1 MLPATLRTMPAA
13 VLPYPKRFP
22 DHLEK
27 YCGLIQTAIAKGAH
41 HDQRRALLLNFFHTA
56 FGIEPHEVELEQK
69 VIAGALRG
77 RIDALFQQL
86 IVEMKTD
93 FNAERDDAQRELKK
107 YFAAQ
112 SRPRDFIGLVTDGVR
127 FESWHLD
134 RYGELESIDTFTLRA
149 DQPLAAWRWFDQY
162 LSVGNR
168 KIPSS
173 DELVAGFGVHSPVF
187 RKVADRL
194 LALFEQVKAEPLV
207 AVKFREWDAL
217 LAKVYGEPLGKPGL
231 FINHTYLTLIS
242 RIIVTLARFG
252 GVPKQNELRGLL
264 DGSWFVRRLRLK
276 NLAEPDFFSW
286 ALDTPVEREF
296 LEVFRDLFAR
306 FRVFNFDELR
316 EDVLKNLYQELVDPE
331 TRHDLGEYYTP
342 DWLAQLTLERLG
354 YQGGKIL
361 DPACGSGAFL
371 FAAVGALRAT
381 GLKGPKLVTA
391 ALENIIGVDV
401 HPVAVLMA
409 KANLLLALR
418 RDLDGFDGDITL
430 RVYMADMLMG
440 DEDAKK
446 GVITVRAARGGT
458 FHIPTATIARGDLD
472 ELIDELSDHARLGS
486 KGEDEEKEA
495 WAAVR
500 QRLAKLGADES
511 FYWQQNFRLLLR
523 LDKERRNTI
532 WAYILK
538 NAYRPVFL
546 RREKVDYLAGNPPW
560 LSYRYIKDA
569 TYKARV
575 KELTFA
581 YGLLGRDEVKLFTQ
595 MDTATLFVEHCTRE
609 FLRPGGA
616 VGMVLPKTVI
626 LPAKQHLKFQRAGF
640 SEVHDF
646 TGVEP
651 LFNVRTC
658 LIVRRPGFGPR
669 AVPRWRWSGALV
681 RRNLPLKEARAI
693 LESVEDTASFDI
705 ATGICSP
712 YYDRFFN
719 GATLFPRCL
728 LFLEPVPNTS
738 LNRKTPYLQTS
749 RAALAGA
756 KDAWHLEEDGQIDR
770 EYLYASFLSSDLI
783 PFAIRRYQLVAVPLV
798 ENAHGDL
805 KVVNALEILGRGT
818 TRAYEWFAKVQSI
831 WEAKRKDK
839 KMRFADRLDYNGLLT
854 AQQIHAGMA
863 VVYNSSGTNVAASL
877 VTANEFQRIHDIE
890 TAGLLCENICWR
902 YYPKTEAEGH
912 YLVGVLNTDHLNQ
925 EIAPFQPQ
933 GLMGERHIHRR
944 PFEAC
949 NIPLFDATNP
959 LHREIAR
966 VSAAARAVLLPIVPK
981 MQMPVG
987 SARAEARRLVANQL
1001 HRLDELTRELLSAPP
1016 AEPSCRIAEEPQPG
1030 LL

>member
-1 MLPATLRTMPAA
+1 MPAT

-22 DHLEK
+22 DHLED
-27 YCGLIQTAIAKGAH
+27 YCTQIQVAIAKGVH

-56 FGIEPHEVELEQK
+56 FGIEPQEIELEHRIK
-69 VIAGALRG
+69 AGALRG
-77 RIDALFQQL
+77 RIDAFFNQL
-86 IVEMKTD
+86 IVEVKTD
-93 FNAERDDAQRELKK
+93 FVAEREDAQRELKK
-107 YFAAQ
+107 YFASQ
-112 SRPRDFIGLVTDGVR
+112 SRPRDYVGLVTDGVR
-127 FESWHLD
+127 FETWHLD
-134 RYGELESIDTFTLRA
+134 RNEKLASIDTFTLRA
-149 DQPLAAWRWFDQY
+149 DQPLAAWRWFDEY
-162 LSVGNR
+162 LTVGNKR
-168 KIPSS
+168 IPSS
-173 DELVAGFGVHSPVF
+173 DELIADFGVRSPTF
-187 RKVADRL
+187 CKASDRL
-194 LALFEQVKAEPLV
+194 LALFEQVKTEPLV

-252 GVPKQNELRGLL
+252 GVPKQNEMRGLL
-264 DGSWFVRRLRLK
+264 DGSWFARRLRLK

-286 ALDTPVEREF
+286 ALDTPVEKEF
-296 LEVFRDLFAR
+296 LEVFRALFAR

-361 DPACGSGAFL
+361 DPACGSGGFL
-371 FAAVGALRAT
+371 FAAVEALRST
-381 GLKGPKLVTA
+381 GLKGAKLVTA
-391 ALENIIGVDV
+391 ALENVIGVDV

-418 RDLDGFDGDITL
+418 RDLDAFEGDITL

-440 DEDAKK
+440 DEDAEK
-446 GVITVRAARGGT
+446 GVITVRAARGGV
-458 FHIPTATIARGDLD
+458 FHIPTTTIAGGDLD
-472 ELIDELSDHARLGS
+472 ELIDDLSDLARRGS
-486 KGEDEEKEA
+486 KGEDEEKDA
-495 WAAVR
+495 WAAAR
-500 QRLAKLGADES
+500 RRLAGLTQDES

-581 YGLLGRDEVKLFTQ
+581 YGLLGKDERKLFTQ

-669 AVPRWRWSGALV
+669 DVPRWKWSGALV
-681 RRNLPLKEARAI
+681 RRNLPLKEARLI
-693 LESVEDTASFDI
+693 LESVEDTASFDT
-705 ATGICSP
+705 ANGNYSP
-712 YYDRFFN
+712 YYDRFLN
-719 GATLFPRCL
+719 GATLWPRCL
-728 LFLEPVPNTS
+728 VFVEPVPDTTLNTKS
-738 LNRKTPYLQTS
+738 PFLQT
-749 RAALAGA
+749 AADTFAESKIAWRMRVEGQVEARFLFATVLA
-756 KDAWHLEEDGQIDR
+756 KDLLA
-770 EYLYASFLSSDLI
+770 
-783 PFAIRRYQLVAVPLV
+783 FAIRRFSLAALPLI
-798 ENAHGDL
+798 ENSHGDL
-805 KVVNALEILGRGT
+805 RVLDAASVLGEGCPLAYDWFKQAEVAWRKGRGVT
-818 TRAYEWFAKVQSI
+818 KAEFAEWLNYQNKLVNQSLN
-831 WEAKRKDK
+831 E
-839 KMRFADRLDYNGLLT
+839 RFVVLT
-854 AQQIHAGMA
+854 
-863 VVYNSSGTNVAASL
+863 NKSGTNLVAAL
-877 VTANEFQRIHDIE
+877 VDASAVAQINRLKVSGFV
-890 TAGLLCENICWR
+890 AENVTYR
-902 YYPKTEAEGH
+902 YYAASENEGN
-912 YLVGVLNTDHLNQ
+912 YLVGVLNTDFVNEAIKPL
-925 EIAPFQPQ
+925 QPQ
-933 GLMGERHIHRR
+933 GLMGERDIHRR

-949 NIPLFDATNP
+949 DIPLFDAKNK
-959 LHREIAR
+959 LHCEIAK
-966 VSAAARAVLLPIVPK
+966 VSASARATLLPIVPK
-981 MQMPVG
+981 MQQPVG
-987 SARAEARRLVANQL
+987 SARAEARKLVANEL
-1001 HRLDELTRELLSAPP
+1001 RRLDELTRELLSAPSAARP
-1016 AEPSCRIAEEPQPG
+1016 EKVTDATQPG
-1030 LL
+1030 LF